1 MSPPTPDSMRRAV
14 PEGGVRVAGN
24 DVPQGTTV
32 GVSCY
37 AAFRFEQKSSTPNA
51 FKPERWLGLED
62 NATSPHAKD
71 KRGVFDPFSVGPRHC
86 PGQLLAWVE
95 MRVIL
100 ARLLWNFN
108 IEILKRLYPSG
119 VEIAKDLLG
128 LDQNTHVCAS
138 AQAIIKDGN
147 VKRFSW

>member
-1 MSPPTPDSMRRAV
+1 MRQAV
-14 PEGGVRVAGN
+14 PEGGVRVAR
-24 DVPQGTTV
+24 DDAPQGTTV

-37 AAFRFEQKSSTPNA
+37 AAFRFEQKFWTPNV
-51 FKPERWLGLED
+51 FKPERWLGQED
-62 NATSPHAKD
+62 HATSPYAKD
-71 KRGVFDPFSVGPRHC
+71 KRGVFHPFIVGPRRC

-95 MRVIL
+95 MRAIL

-108 IEILKRLYPSG
+108 IEIFKKLYPSG
-119 VEIAKDLLG
+119 VELAKDLLS